1 MAQGEQRYHD
11 IFGFSVVGAEAL
23 LAELSEDAGVS
34 LYYCCYPQPPSIAAH
49 LSLYQGSSL
58 HALYWPYQIALLSLY
73 RITLCYHHTHL
84 ITAPFLH
91 SL

>member
-11 IFGFSVVGAEAL
+11 IFGFRVVGAEAL
-23 LAELSEDAGVS
+23 LLSCLKMLELAFIIVVT
-34 LYYCCYPQPPSIAAH
+34 PNHPSIAAH

-73 RITLCYHHTHL
+73 RITHCVIVIHT
-84 ITAPFLH
+84 
-91 SL
+91 